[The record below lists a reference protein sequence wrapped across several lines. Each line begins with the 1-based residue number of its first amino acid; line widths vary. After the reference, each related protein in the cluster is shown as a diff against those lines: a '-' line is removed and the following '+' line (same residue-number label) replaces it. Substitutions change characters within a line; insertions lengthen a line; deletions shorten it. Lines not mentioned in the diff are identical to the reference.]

1 MSRAFRVGVNLTW
14 LQPGVVGGSE
24 EYTVRLLEAAAPLL
38 PPSLALRLY
47 GRPDLAEAHPDLA
60 AAHEWVEAPIPPG
73 GRIGRVVQE
82 ATWLAS
88 RSRHDDVVHHA
99 GGTVPVRRPG
109 PVLVTVFDLQPL
121 ELPDNFGPIK
131 RRWLA
136 SSLPRAVAAAE
147 LVLCLSQHTA
157 DRLEELL
164 AVPSARLRVVP
175 YGHVA
180 PGAAADAPDPS
191 PAPTSAGERGV
202 DPTRYGRYLL
212 FPAIAYTHKRH
223 IDVVRL
229 LARLGPELSD
239 VAAVFTG
246 RADGPELPAVLAEAE
261 RLGVANRVHVLG
273 RVPTPDLEALYRS
286 AGALVYPSA
295 YEGFGLP
302 VVEAMSL
309 GCPVVVS
316 DAGPLPEVV
325 GEAGEVCPVGDVD
338 ALAAAVTRV
347 VGDPSR
353 SAQLRSLGRQRA
365 ADFDVQ
371 IAAGRLVDVYREVAD
386 TVRRRDPF

>member
-38 PPSLALRLY
+38 PPWLGLRLY
-47 GRPDLAEAHPDLA
+47 GRPDLAEAHPDLTV
-60 AAHEWVEAPIPPG
+60 AHEWVEAPVPPG
-73 GRIGRVVQE
+73 GRFGRVAQE

-88 RSRHDDVVHHA
+88 RSRDDDVVHHA

-109 PVLVTVFDLQPL
+109 PALVTVFDLQPL
-121 ELPDNFGPIK
+121 ELPDNFGPVK

-157 DRLEELL
+157 DRLNELL
-164 AVPSARLRVVP
+164 AVPLAKLRVVP
-175 YGHVA
+175 YGHVMPGSAGPA
-180 PGAAADAPDPS
+180 PAAA
-191 PAPTSAGERGV
+191 PARAV
-202 DPTRYGRYLL
+202 DPARFGRYVL
-212 FPAIAYTHKRH
+212 FPAIAYAHKRH

-229 LARLGPELSD
+229 LARLGPDLAD
-239 VAAVFTG
+239 VTAVFTG

-261 RLGVANRVHVLG
+261 RLGVAHRVHVLG

-286 AGALVYPSA
+286 AEALVYPSA

-325 GEAGEVCPVGDVD
+325 GEAGDVCPVGDVD

-353 SAQLRSLGRQRA
+353 SDRLRRLGRQRA

-386 TVRRRDPF
+386 TSGRRHRS